1 MSLAG
6 GMQPR
11 WRRDGRELFFLAAD
25 GTMMVAEVAADG
37 PPMSGLPEALFKTRL
52 SPSSNVPQ
60 YDVSADGLRFLVIEP
75 EGAGGEPI
83 TFLLNWASTS
93 NK

>member
-1 MSLAG
+1 
-6 GMQPR
+6 
-11 WRRDGRELFFLAAD
+11 
-25 GTMMVAEVAADG
+25 
-37 PPMSGLPEALFKTRL
+37 MSGLPEALFKTRL

-60 YDVSADGLRFLVIEP
+60 YDVSADGSRFLVIEP